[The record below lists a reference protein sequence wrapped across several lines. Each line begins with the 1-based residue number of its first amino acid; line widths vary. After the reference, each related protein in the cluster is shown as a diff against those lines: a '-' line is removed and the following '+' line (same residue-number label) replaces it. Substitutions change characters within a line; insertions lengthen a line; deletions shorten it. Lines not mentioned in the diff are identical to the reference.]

1 VNVVK
6 SRVKRFSGQPPPV
19 QVVKDKK
26 QLENM
31 EYFKYL
37 GSLKTHDATCTHEED
52 QQTVLK
58 FKQ

>member
-1 VNVVK
+1 VNVVI
-6 SRVKRFSGQPPPV
+6 SEVKRFLGHPSPV

-26 QLENM
+26 QLENV
-31 EYFKYL
+31 EYFNYL

-52 QQTVLK
+52 QQIELK